1 MNDKEIEN
9 PSLFALWSGVLTRLK
24 EGMWPFGLAHK
35 RNIIGS
41 WLENADRTYKTL

>member
-9 PSLFALWSGVLTRLK
+9 PSLFALWSDVLTLLK
-24 EGMWPFGLAHK
+24 EGMWQFGFSHK

-41 WLENADRTYKTL
+41 WLENADENV